1 MSGVGGYLKANL
13 AGITDIQAIN
23 TQSLTIKGRPFE
35 AYINELVFEDQLEQG
50 EIDEIKLLL
59 QYLNTS
65 GLSSEWIVDNNNK
78 NQDLKTA
85 ITALQTKL
93 AQIDTTA
100 LSESSVLTND
110 NRNSVL
116 KTRLDGHDGN
126 LGDLFGKTRYVS
138 SVIGSNTEPKT
149 ASDFQVSIA
158 DREKRRIYMT
168 TGANQISMINDST
181 TQATQGE
188 NTDNQIIIAAP
199 AGMVETYGY
208 LNCLRGANTIE
219 ITGYGGMGVQ
229 TSPNIKIGNKGAQ
242 ILIGS

>member
-1 MSGVGGYLKANL
+1 MNGGNPNTNQGGVTYIPAISTGALFINGKRLRD
-13 AGITDIQAIN
+13 TIQELISQDQFE
-23 TQSLTIKGRPFE
+23 QS
-35 AYINELVFEDQLEQG
+35 

-100 LSESSVLTND
+100 LTLPSVLTND

-116 KTRLDGHDGN
+116 KTAIDSVD
-126 LGDLFGKTRYVS
+126 GKTRYVS
-138 SVIGSNTEPKT
+138 SVVGSNTAPKP
-149 ASDFQVSIA
+149 ASDFQVSIG

-181 TQATQGE
+181 TQSTQGE
-188 NTDNQIIIAAP
+188 NTDNQILISAP
-199 AGMVETYGY
+199 NGMVQTTGY
-208 LNCLRGANTIE
+208 LNSIRGSNTIE
-219 ITGYGGMGVQ
+219 ITGNAGMGVQ
-229 TSPNIKIGNKGAQ
+229 
-242 ILIGS
+242 